1 MTRSSLL
8 SFALFASF
16 AGLATGAHAQ
26 TRLAAGSER
35 YTIVEGSAQGPAA
48 QNAKQAKG
56 VQPGQTLGQA
66 QYAVTPVAGGFTLTS
81 SGQMTLAKFSYSY
94 RAQATIDSQM
104 NLVRH
109 ELTGSVNGAKAHGN
123 DIRFNTAA
131 DSTGKEF
138 QINIS
143 ADGKQ
148 STNSVDRHRNTVLV
162 PDLDPAAYMLMAR
175 IALSQP
181 QTAWVLIPKETG
193 VLVPAEY
200 ELRADLRGTINGA
213 DVTVKHSTAVLS
225 AQNAVTVELFYTG
238 EGTLLEADLN
248 AQNIYVVHDGFKLLE
263 HPAPTPPPAGEVPT
277 QNGQPGAAQQPG
289 QQPQAGQQYPQ

>member
-1 MTRSSLL
+1 MTRSSLF
-8 SFALFASF
+8 SFALLASTF
-16 AGLATGAHAQ
+16 GIAASAHAQ
-26 TRLAAGSER
+26 VRLAAGSER
-35 YTIVEGSAQGPAA
+35 YTVTEGSAA
-48 QNAKQAKG
+48 QNAKQSQG

-66 QYAVTPVAGGFTLTS
+66 EYSVSPLAGGFAITS
-81 SGQMTLAKFSYSY
+81 SGQMTLAKFSYSF
-94 RAQATIDSQM
+94 RAQSTIDSQM

-143 ADGKQ
+143 AAGKQ
-148 STNSVDRHRNTVLV
+148 STNTVDRHRNTVLM

-175 IALSQP
+175 LALAQP

-200 ELRADLRGTINGA
+200 ELRADLRGTLNGQN
-213 DVTVKHSTAVLS
+213 VTVKHSTAVLS
-225 AQNAVTVELFYTG
+225 VRSSIRARTTD
-238 EGTLLEADLN
+238 T
-248 AQNIYVVHDGFKLLE
+248 
-263 HPAPTPPPAGEVPT
+263 
-277 QNGQPGAAQQPG
+277 
-289 QQPQAGQQYPQ
+289 